1 LKNKLTLVL
10 LLFIAILSINTA
22 KGQNRISSP
31 YSRFGIGELFQNTHV
46 NNMAMGGINQGIYN
60 PFFVNPA
67 NPASY
72 TAFDTLS
79 FVFDVSMHGKLS
91 NLSTTTQSQSSDYAS
106 LGNLLFGF
114 PVTGKLKASFG
125 LMPYSATGYKMT
137 DNQIDTVFSNYSN
150 IYEGSGGT
158 NQFYVGASYKITKYL
173 SIGLNVGYL
182 FGTMNHTTAVEFPE
196 SAYKFNSKTNLSSK
210 VHDITFNYGLMYHKI
225 LENGYRYTIGASV
238 FNQTDINATIDELSY
253 TYVKNSINVET
264 FRDTLA
270 YAENS
275 KEKITLPTSISAGFS
290 FGKGNKWLLGSDF
303 SYRQWEKFKFIASPQ
318 PLVNNMQFGL
328 GGFYN
333 PSTSTVS
340 SYFNRVTYRGGIRYS
355 NGYLELRG
363 QRIDEFGISF
373 GVGLPLPRTSSTI
386 NFAVELGSRGTEKEN
401 LINENYVK
409 FTLGLSIFE
418 RWFVIRKYE

>member
-1 LKNKLTLVL
+1 M
-10 LLFIAILSINTA
+10 
-22 KGQNRISSP
+22 GQNRISSP
-31 YSRFGIGELFQNTHV
+31 YSRYGIGELFQNTHV

-60 PFFVNPA
+60 PFFVNPS

-79 FVFDVSMHGKLS
+79 FVFDVSMHGRLT

-106 LGNLLFGF
+106 LGSLLFGF

-125 LMPYSATGYKMT
+125 LMPFSATGYKMT
-137 DNQIDTVFSNYSN
+137 DNQIDTVFGNYSN
-150 IYEGSGGT
+150 IYEGSGGI
-158 NQFYVGASYKITKYL
+158 NQFYAGASYKINRNL
-173 SIGLNVGYL
+173 SIGINLAYL
-182 FGTMNHTTAVEFPE
+182 FGSMNHVTAVEFPE
-196 SAYKFNSKTNLSSK
+196 TAYKFNSKTNTSTK
-210 VHDITFNYGLMYHKI
+210 VHDIAINYGIMYHKF
-225 LENGYRYTIGASV
+225 LESGYKYTIGASV
-238 FNQTDINATIDELSY
+238 FNETGINATINEISY
-253 TYVKNSINVET
+253 TYIKNSIGVET
-264 FRDTLA
+264 FRDELSLK
-270 YAENS
+270 ENV
-275 KEKITLPTSISAGFS
+275 KETINLPTSVSAGFS
-290 FGKGNKWLLGSDF
+290 FGKGNNWLIGSDF
-303 SYRQWEKFKFIASPQ
+303 TFRQWEKFKFSASPQ
-318 PLVNNMQFGL
+318 ALVNNMQLGL

-355 NGYLELRG
+355 NGYLELRN

-373 GVGLPLPRTSSTI
+373 GIGLPLPRTSSTI

>member
-1 LKNKLTLVL
+1 
-10 LLFIAILSINTA
+10 
-22 KGQNRISSP
+22 
-31 YSRFGIGELFQNTHV
+31 
-46 NNMAMGGINQGIYN
+46 MAMGGINQGIYN
-60 PFFVNPA
+60 PFFVNPS

-79 FVFDVSMHGKLS
+79 FVFDVSMHGRLT

-106 LGNLLFGF
+106 LGSLLFGF

-125 LMPYSATGYKMT
+125 LMPFSATGYKMT
-137 DNQIDTVFSNYSN
+137 DNQIDTVFGNYSN
-150 IYEGSGGT
+150 IYEGNGGI
-158 NQFYVGASYKITKYL
+158 NQFYAGASYKVNKNL
-173 SIGLNVGYL
+173 SIGINVAYL
-182 FGTMNHTTAVEFPE
+182 FGSMNHVTAVEFPE
-196 SAYKFNSKTNLSSK
+196 TAFKFNSKTNTSTK
-210 VHDITFNYGLMYHKI
+210 VHDIAINYGIMYHKL
-225 LENGYRYTIGASV
+225 LESGYKYTIGASV
-238 FNQTDINATIDELSY
+238 FNETGINATIDEISY
-253 TYVKNSINVET
+253 TYIKNSIGVET
-264 FRDTLA
+264 FRDELSLK
-270 YAENS
+270 ENV
-275 KEKITLPTSISAGFS
+275 KETITLPTSISAGFS
-290 FGKGNKWLLGSDF
+290 FGKGNNWLLGSDF
-303 SYRQWEKFKFIASPQ
+303 TFKQWENFKFSASPES
-318 PLVNNMQFGL
+318 LVNNMQFGL

-355 NGYLELRG
+355 NGFLELRN

-373 GVGLPLPRTSSTI
+373 GIGLPLPRTSSTI